1 MACLLSGVEKH
12 RAHVERAESCPEFG
26 HRYDGSDARVRQDEA
41 NARRR
46 KTGVERHVGG
56 VDLHHRQQRDIGL
69 DRFVEQ
75 KTDPVAGF
83 DPLVDQV
90 TCDPVGAL
98 VEVAIG
104 DDVLVGDD
112 RIARTE
118 PQAGLLHE
126 MMKPLA
132 LPPTNGAVLVG

>member
-1 MACLLSGVEKH
+1 
-12 RAHVERAESCPEFG
+12 ERAESRPESG

-75 KTDPVAGF
+75 KTDPIAGF

-90 TCDPVGAL
+90 SCDPVGAL
-98 VEVAIG
+98 VELAMRQDGWFSDSRV
-104 DDVLVGDD
+104 V
-112 RIARTE
+112 RTE
-118 PQAGLLHE
+118 PPAGLLHE
-126 MMKPLA
+126 MMKPLS
-132 LPPTNGAVLVG
+132 LPPTNGAVLVGQYRG